1 MFFMHK
7 KINAKE
13 RIVGFYSTSPKL
25 RPSDM
30 QIDALLRASPVGLAH
45 PLCVLIDVRPETE
58 GLPVQAYQ
66 SVETIA
72 SVAPAATTPAPAAGA
87 AAPAAA
93 ATAAAGSTGTE
104 VVRTFV
110 HIPCAVGAY
119 EAEEVGVEH
128 LLRDINDPTLS
139 TMGGD
144 LKHKLS
150 GLRGLSEALGDVSGY
165 LEKVLAGG
173 LPVNHDV
180 LATVQATLSLLP
192 NTHVDAGFGKAL
204 AESTNDSHLA
214 LYAGS
219 MTRAVLAMHDLVS
232 NKARMNDLEAKEE
245 AAAASATDASAAEG
259 GKEEKKEGAD
269 GGKKKA
275 GGDDEKKGGTG
286 KGAGDKS

>member
-1 MFFMHK
+1 MHK

-30 QIDALLRASPVGLAH
+30 SIDALLRASPVGLAH

-72 SVAPAATTPAPAAGA
+72 SVAPVTPAAVPAASA
-87 AAPAAA
+87 SSASASA
-93 ATAAAGSTGTE
+93 STGTE

-165 LEKVLAGG
+165 LEKVLSGA

-204 AESTNDSHLA
+204 AESTNDAHLA

-245 AAAASATDASAAEG
+245 AAASAGGVDAEG
-259 GKEEKKEGAD
+259 KAD
-269 GGKKKA
+269 DKDNKAGDGKKKA
-275 GGDDEKKGGTG
+275 GSGEEEKKGG
-286 KGAGDKS
+286 KGGDKS